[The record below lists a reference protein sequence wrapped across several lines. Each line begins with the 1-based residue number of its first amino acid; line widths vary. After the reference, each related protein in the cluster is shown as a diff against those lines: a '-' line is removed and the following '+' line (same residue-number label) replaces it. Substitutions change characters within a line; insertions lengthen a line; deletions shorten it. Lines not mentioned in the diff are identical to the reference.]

1 MKKFPVYLFMTSAWF
16 MVMYTLLSGFAYKA
30 DFKIG
35 TVNSPRILAEN
46 ADAIEAQKKIE
57 AEQEQRQQ
65 QYQLRQEDLQKR
77 AKQFE
82 NQSLMLSDAKKAEF
96 QKELQDK
103 QLEIMN
109 FEQQHFAPG
118 GTLEAS
124 WQAMMKPIVDQVHE
138 IIDRIGTEQGYD
150 IILDNK
156 DLTVLY
162 AKDEYDITDDIITAI
177 NSN

>member
-16 MVMYTLLSGFAYKA
+16 MVMYTLLAGFAYKA

-65 QYQLRQEDLQKR
+65 QYQLQQEDLQKR

-82 NQSLMLSDAKKAEF
+82 NQSLMLSDLKKAEF

-103 QLEIMN
+103 QVEIMN

-138 IIDRIGTEQGYD
+138 SIDRIGTEQGYD

-162 AKDEYDITDDIITAI
+162 AKDEYDITDDIIMAI
-177 NSN
+177 KSN

>member
-1 MKKFPVYLFMTSAWF
+1 MKKFPVYLFMTSAWC
-16 MVMYTLLSGFAYKA
+16 MVMYTLLAGSAYKA

-35 TVNSPRILAEN
+35 TIDSPKILAEH
-46 ADAIEAQKKIE
+46 ADAIEAQSKIE
-57 AEQEQRQQ
+57 AEQEQRRQ
-65 QYQLRQEDLQKR
+65 QYQLKQEDLQKR
-77 AKQFE
+77 SKQFE

-118 GTLEAS
+118 GSLEAS

-138 IIDRIGTEQGYD
+138 VIDKIGTEQGYD
-150 IILDNK
+150 IIFDNK
-156 DLTVLY
+156 DLTILY
-162 AKDEYDITDDIITAI
+162 AKDEYDITEDIITALK
-177 NSN
+177 SN